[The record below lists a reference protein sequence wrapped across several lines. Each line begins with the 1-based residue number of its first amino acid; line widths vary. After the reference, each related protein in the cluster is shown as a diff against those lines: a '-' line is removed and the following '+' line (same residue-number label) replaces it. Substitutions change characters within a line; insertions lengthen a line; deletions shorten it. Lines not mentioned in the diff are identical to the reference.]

1 LREQNVI
8 GWNHFYEGWLSKGW
22 ISAQQAHYVKI
33 KSMKTGGR
41 WAVALI
47 KKLWDMAW
55 DMWEHRNEVL
65 HERENLVTKSMG
77 IHLSR
82 RVTRVFLDLCSRPL
96 CANDCNLVRLP
107 LSKLLERTVNY
118 KTHWLTVAEPA
129 LREEGRQA
137 WQANTRTR
145 QMVSGMQ

>member
-1 LREQNVI
+1 
-8 GWNHFYEGWLSKGW
+8 
-22 ISAQQAHYVKI
+22 
-33 KSMKTGGR
+33 MKTGGC

-47 KKLWDMAW
+47 KKLWDTAW

-77 IHLSR
+77 IHLNH

-96 CANDCNLVRLP
+96 HANDCHLVWLP

-118 KTHWLTVAEPA
+118 KTQWLTVAERA

-145 QMVSGMQ
+145 RMVSGMQ